1 MRIGDKVQ
9 LHMGVPG
16 LDGPTGTIIEE
27 HYPTDQPMIVYG
39 GGYPLWLVRFDNGG
53 IDLGGVIVKQDI
65 ISERY
70 LVPFPN
76 SSKEGDC
83 NG

>member
-1 MRIGDKVQ
+1 
-9 LHMGVPG
+9 
-16 LDGPTGTIIEE
+16 
-27 HYPTDQPMIVYG
+27 MIVYG

-76 SSKEGDC
+76 SSKEG
-83 NG
+83 